1 VYSRIQKPVASRGYI
16 NYMAART
23 EQNSELD
30 QLLRQSEKLSKRSLQ
45 LTSERLDKVRLEELR
60 KTSNELIYYS
70 DQILSIV
77 DRTKTD
83 H

>member
-1 VYSRIQKPVASRGYI
+1 
-16 NYMAART
+16 MAART

-30 QLLRQSEKLSKRSLQ
+30 ELLRQSEKLSKRSLQ
-45 LTSERLDKVRLEELR
+45 LTTERLDKVRLEELR

-77 DRTKTD
+77 DHTKTD